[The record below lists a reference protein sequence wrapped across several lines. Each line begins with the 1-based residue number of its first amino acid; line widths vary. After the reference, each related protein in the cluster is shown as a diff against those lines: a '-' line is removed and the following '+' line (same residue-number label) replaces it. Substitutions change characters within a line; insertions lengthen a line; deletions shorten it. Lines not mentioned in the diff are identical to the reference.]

1 MKLLAQTCAAA
12 RRRSIALAAGVA
24 CALAVAPGLAS
35 AAPQQPAPA
44 PTAADGSAFRGDGM
58 WIWYVSKAQG
68 GSPARIA
75 SRARSRGVETVL
87 IKAGDGGDN
96 WSQFTPGL
104 VADLKRR
111 GLRVCAWQYV
121 YGSDPV
127 GEARVGAAAAADGA
141 DCLVIDAES
150 EYEGRYAQAR
160 TYVTRL
166 RAAVGADFPI
176 GLAGFPYVHYHP
188 AYPYSVF
195 LGPGGAEFNLPQ
207 VYWKAIGDSVD
218 RALATT
224 YTYNRVYGRP
234 ICPDRPA
241 RTTTRRAA
249 RCAAS
254 ARWRRRAASPAP
266 RGGRGSTPQPA
277 ASARRPGAASA
288 APAAT
293 APAAPTR
300 RWRREPRATSSSGP
314 RSTWRRAGSS
324 TPR

>member
-1 MKLLAQTCAAA
+1 
-12 RRRSIALAAGVA
+12 
-24 CALAVAPGLAS
+24 
-35 AAPQQPAPA
+35 
-44 PTAADGSAFRGDGM
+44 M

-127 GEARVGAAAAADGA
+127 GEAPRRRGRRRRRRRLPRDRRRVGVRGP
-141 DCLVIDAES
+141 
-150 EYEGRYAQAR
+150 
-160 TYVTRL
+160 L
-166 RAAVGADFPI
+166 RAGPHVRHPP
-176 GLAGFPYVHYHP
+176 AG
-188 AYPYSVF
+188 
-195 LGPGGAEFNLPQ
+195 GRRRRLP
-207 VYWKAIGDSVD
+207 D
-218 RALATT
+218 RARRVPLRPLPPRLPLLGLPRPGRRPSSTCRRSTGRRSATAST
-224 YTYNRVYGRP
+224 GRW
-234 ICPDRPA
+234 RPRTPTTASTGA
-241 RTTTRRAA
+241 RSPRSASSTTTRRAA

-266 RGGRGSTPQPA
+266 RGGRGSTRQPA

-293 APAAPTR
+293 ARAAPTR